1 MSDLAIVCF
10 WNADNREVG
19 WPTPSDILAEENDG
33 TVIEIEE
40 VAIVRSSFQARLPAA
55 DDADS
60 DDDFDVC
67 ADTREEA
74 ERLIQAELDRRAALN
89 ECAATRSPK

>member
-1 MSDLAIVCF
+1 MSDLTIVCF

-40 VAIVRSSFQARLPAA
+40 VAVVRRSFQARLPAA

-67 ADTREEA
+67 ADTRQEA
-74 ERLIQAELDRRAALN
+74 ERLVNAELDRRDALEEAA
-89 ECAATRSPK
+89 SPK